1 VPQRYAKEDDT
12 EKNTD
17 SEAAEEMQTH
27 FQKVSVRSDVPV
39 DRSVLDEIYLLDIY
53 DDVTEAL
60 SSPPSDD
67 KTRNTIKEMKYGK
80 VAGVTGA
87 TPYMLKVLP
96 NEAVIYIKM
105 KSSRNFEIT
114 NPAVMNGTP

>member
-1 VPQRYAKEDDT
+1 
-12 EKNTD
+12 
-17 SEAAEEMQTH
+17 MQTH

-39 DRSVLDEIYLLDIY
+39 DHSVLDEIHLLDID

-67 KTRNTIKEMKYGK
+67 KTRNTTKEMKYGK
-80 VAGVTGA
+80 AAGVTGA

-96 NEAVIYIKM
+96 NEAVIYI
-105 KSSRNFEIT
+105 
-114 NPAVMNGTP
+114 